1 MELARRAREAYRARF
16 DEHTAEDSLAYTA
29 ADEIQNR
36 KRTLE
41 EDVVRDP
48 FNNSDKQVD
57 VLDVISGGGGEKIPE
72 DELAM
77 NGIDGEYLEEE
88 THYYLFDDGSILAQ
102 HEDGTL
108 KLQMFHRELE
118 VEPVQES
125 YDLAEAGLDREFEL
139 TR

>member
-16 DEHTAEDSLAYTA
+16 DEQTAEDSLAHTA
-29 ADEIQNR
+29 AEEIQNR
-36 KRTLE
+36 KRKLE

-48 FNNSDKQVD
+48 FNNSDKEVEA
-57 VLDVISGGGGEKIPE
+57 LDVITGGGGEKIPE

-88 THYYLFDDGSILAQ
+88 TQYYLFDDGSILAQ

-108 KLQMFHRELE
+108 KLQTFQRELE
-118 VEPVQES
+118 VEPVEES
-125 YDLAEAGLDREFEL
+125 YDLADVGLNREFEL

>member
-1 MELARRAREAYRARF
+1 MELARRARESYRARF
-16 DEHTAEDSLAYTA
+16 DEQNAEDSLAYTA

-48 FNNSDKQVD
+48 FGNSDKQVD
-57 VLDVISGGGGEKIPE
+57 ALEVISGGGGEKIPE

-108 KLQMFHRELE
+108 KLQRFQRELE
-118 VEPVQES
+118 IEQAEES
-125 YDLAEAGLDREFEL
+125 YDLAEAELNREFEL
-139 TR
+139 SR